1 MVMFNRI
8 KIGPRLVILLTIQT
22 IVLVVFGLT
31 AVLGLNFAANTS
43 SVLNNN
49 VIEQVKLNQLNE
61 VLRSDMLNTANK
73 MSTEKID
80 WQKGGEYLRAA
91 KSLFINNWKEYKEGK
106 SLQEITDI
114 DASLADEYNQILDA
128 FNQMQ
133 TFVSMD
139 DKQGF
144 TIFVEYELNNLV
156 NPYLVELN
164 ERVNEQQLISEGLFD
179 QAIKKNRDALI
190 NSTVIMALGLL
201 ITSLLGYF
209 IYRSI
214 VKPIRKI
221 SGTVDKVSNGDYY
234 ARTDVSGTDEL
245 GQLGNAFDHLLEDKV
260 ATLVQAEKDNEKLNE
275 SVISLLQAVSKLS
288 QRDLTIKVPVTEDV
302 TGPVADALNQLTAE
316 TSRVLLG
323 VQHISQEV
331 ARASTMVK
339 SQSDNVIAV
348 ANEEQ
353 KDVRETVNSL
363 ADTVEAM
370 MHIAELAQACN
381 NAAEDAIETTHT
393 ALDTVTNTVN
403 GINNIR
409 ETIHETEKRIK
420 RLGER
425 SQEISRAVNLINS
438 ISERTHILALNASMH
453 AASAGEAGKGFAVV
467 ADEVQR
473 LAENARDATNQIATL
488 VNNIQVETSDTV
500 STMNNAITLVVEG
513 TQMAE
518 EAGEQMRKTRDR
530 TENLVSSVREIAETS
545 SQQAMLSNELQDKA
559 EHIHES
565 SRKTGEQLYQ
575 QTVVTKQLMDYARS
589 LVKAVQVFHLQ
600 DNESSK
606 SKSKNTKA
614 DVVTTDFERKAS

>member
-1 MVMFNRI
+1 MFNKI

-22 IVLVVFGLT
+22 IVLIVFGLT

-43 SVLNNN
+43 SVLNDN

-61 VLRSDMLNTANK
+61 VLRGDLLDTANK
-73 MSTEKID
+73 MSTGKIEPEL
-80 WQKGGEYLRAA
+80 GNSYLVAARA
-91 KSLFINNWKEYKEGK
+91 LFINNWKEYKQDK
-106 SLQEITDI
+106 RQQEIKDI
-114 DASLADEYNQILDA
+114 EASFGKEYTQILAA
-128 FNQMQ
+128 FSKMEALLQQ
-133 TFVSMD
+133 SD
-139 DKQGF
+139 QAGF
-144 TIFVEYELNNLV
+144 NDFAENELNTLV
-156 NPYLVELN
+156 NPFLIELN

-179 QAIKKNRDALI
+179 EAIEQNQAALV
-190 NSTVIMALGLL
+190 NSTVIMLVGLL
-201 ITSLLGYF
+201 VTSILGYL

-214 VKPIRKI
+214 VKPIRLI
-221 SGTVDKVSNGDYY
+221 SGTVDKVSDGDYY
-234 ARTDVSGTDEL
+234 ARTTVSGTDEL
-245 GQLGNAFDHLLEDKV
+245 GHLGIAFDHLLEDKV
-260 ATLVQAEKDNEKLNE
+260 ATLVQTEKDNEQLNE

-288 QRDLTIKVPVTEDV
+288 QRDLTIKAPVTEDV
-302 TGPVADALNQLTAE
+302 TGPVADALNQLTSE

-323 VQHISQEV
+323 VRHISEEV

-339 SQSDNVIAV
+339 SQSDTVIEV
-348 ANEEQ
+348 ANDEQ
-353 KDVRETVNSL
+353 RDVQETVNSL
-363 ADTVEAM
+363 ADAVEAM
-370 MHIAELAQACN
+370 THIAELAQTCN
-381 NAAEDAIETTHT
+381 NAAEDAIDTTHT
-393 ALDTVTNTVN
+393 ALDTVNNTVN

-488 VNNIQVETSDTV
+488 VNNIQIETSDTV
-500 STMNNAITLVVEG
+500 STMNSAISLVVEG
-513 TQMAE
+513 SQMAE
-518 EAGEQMRKTRDR
+518 EAGEQMRKTRDS

-545 SQQAMLSNELQDKA
+545 AQQAQLSNELQGRA

-565 SRKTGEQLYQ
+565 ARKTGEQLHQ
-575 QTVVTKQLMDYARS
+575 QSIVTTRLVEYARS
-589 LVKAVQVFHLQ
+589 LVRAVQVFQLPNNGGKKQ
-600 DNESSK
+600 PPEQP
-606 SKSKNTKA
+606 KA